1 MEEEEIYKME
11 PEKAIEQANLPAE
24 EFTIEESLPGYDFDN
39 DYYEKRF
46 TKKTQAIKPK
56 QTTEEI
62 IDKNKA
68 EPPSNLPIA

>member
-1 MEEEEIYKME
+1 ME
-11 PEKAIEQANLPAE
+11 PEKAIEQAQLPAE

-46 TKKTQAIKPK
+46 AKKNHAIKPK
-56 QTTEEI
+56 QITEEI
-62 IDKNKA
+62 SVEKKS